1 MPSPDGRYWL
11 VYNGEIY
18 NHRALRG
25 ELAAEGVSFR
35 TSSDTEVLMQWL
47 VRRGPEGLAEARG
60 MFALALWD
68 ARERALL
75 VARDRF
81 GMKPLYVH
89 WSDRRVAFA
98 SEVGTLVRSGITPR
112 SIDPA
117 GVLAY
122 FNWGS
127 IPAPLTWVRGVE
139 ALLPGTWRRWSATG
153 ASAGGTFADVRRIW
167 SEQAGASASAEALR
181 ERTSRALTD
190 SVRAH
195 LVADVPVGI
204 FLSAGVDSGALVSV
218 ARPLQPNLHTY
229 TISVDDDVLDE
240 APQAARVAA
249 RFGTTHHTLSVDARD
264 IARDWPAI
272 LAHLDQPSGDA
283 VNSYFVSRAVRQ
295 SGVKAVL
302 SGVGGDEAFG
312 GYPSFRRIRRA
323 RRLRALPAPLVA
335 AMGRGAAIAS
345 PARGSRL
352 QQIAGSRGD
361 VGGIYRG
368 LRAFLQPDEID
379 GMAGAF
385 AADADVRA
393 RVAVAEDMH
402 ATPLAPETDSAAA
415 ARLETCVYLRSQLL
429 RDLDV
434 MSMAHGLE
442 VRMPFV
448 DHALL
453 GAIWPALGHFP
464 NLLRGKRLLV
474 DALPSPLPAE
484 VISAPKRGFT
494 LPFARWMEGPLSEM
508 VRSGLRDL
516 AADGWIVAGAPDS
529 VWSAWRD
536 GRTHWSRPWTLAVL
550 GRFLR
555 DG

>member
-1 MPSPDGRYWL
+1 
-11 VYNGEIY
+11 
-18 NHRALRG
+18 
-25 ELAAEGVSFR
+25 
-35 TSSDTEVLMQWL
+35 MQWL
-47 VRRGPEGLAEARG
+47 VRHGPEGLADARG

-81 GMKPLYVH
+81 GMKPLYVD

-98 SEVGTLVRSGITPR
+98 SEVGVLVRSGVTPR

-122 FNWGS
+122 LNWGS

-139 ALLPGTWRRWSATG
+139 ALRPGTWRRWSATR
-153 ASAGGTFADVRRIW
+153 ASTSGTFADVRRIW
-167 SEQAGASASAEALR
+167 VGQPGPSSLSAEALR

-204 FLSAGVDSGALVSV
+204 FLSAGVDSGALVSL
-218 ARPLQPNLHTY
+218 ARPLQSNLHTY
-229 TISVDDDVLDE
+229 TISVDDAALDE
-240 APQAARVAA
+240 APQAARVAE
-249 RFGTTHHTLSVDARD
+249 RFGTTHHTLTVDARA
-264 IARDWPAI
+264 IGRDWPAI
-272 LAHLDQPSGDA
+272 LSHLDQPSGDA

-312 GYPSFRRIRRA
+312 GYPSSRRISRA
-323 RRLRALPAPLVA
+323 RTLAALPAPLVA
-335 AMGRGAAIAS
+335 AMGRGAAIAA

-352 QQIAGSRGD
+352 RQIAGSGGD
-361 VGGIYRG
+361 VTGIYRG
-368 LRAFLQPDEID
+368 LRAFLQSDEVD
-379 GMAGAF
+379 RMAGA
-385 AADADVRA
+385 AVSADHEARA
-393 RVAVAEDMH
+393 RVAAIEQMN
-402 ATPLAPETDSAAA
+402 AAPLGPETDSAAV
-415 ARLETCVYLRSQLL
+415 ARLESCIYMRTQLL
-429 RDLDV
+429 RDLDA

-453 GAIWPALGHFP
+453 GAVWPALGRFP
-464 NLLRGKRLLV
+464 SLLHRKRLLV
-474 DALPSPLPAE
+474 DALPSPLPHA

-494 LPFARWMEGPLSEM
+494 LPFARWMDGPLSDM
-508 VRSGLRDL
+508 VRSGLHDL
-516 AADGWIVAGAPDS
+516 AVDGWIAADVPDS
-529 VWSAWRD
+529 VWGAWRA
-536 GRTHWSRPWTLAVL
+536 GRAHWSRPWTLGVL

-555 DG
+555 DA